1 MNPSQNCINLC
12 KQFEGLSLSP
22 YLDIKGIPTIGYGS
36 TYYENGTKV
45 TIQDPNIT
53 EEQAINLLTIKL
65 NTFARQIL
73 NVIKVPIN
81 QNQLDALTDFVYN
94 LGFGSFKNSTLLK
107 CINNSQFDLASEE
120 FPKWDHDNGIVV
132 AGLLRRR
139 LSEQTLFNS

>member
-1 MNPSQNCINLC
+1 MNPSENCINLC

-36 TYYENGTKV
+36 TYYEDGTKV
-45 TIQDPNIT
+45 TMQDPNIT

-65 NTFARQIL
+65 NGFCAQIL

-94 LGFGSFKNSTLLK
+94 LGFGNFESSTLLK
-107 CINNSQFDLASEE
+107 YINNSRFDLASQE

-132 AGLLRRR
+132 NGLLRRR
-139 LSEQTLFNS
+139 LAEQSLFNS